1 MSCCPREHQSSLPR
15 SIFCSRNSH
24 IPTQRKFLM
33 KTGTGFGRSRQPSEE
48 VWAGGRQSALH
59 QLHHH
64 RQLCFWRNLLFKTSR
79 EMIFHSSLYVYDY
92 SCYSKWNV
100 EGNFAPYHGVPGSPI
115 YKLHSQTSHLHG
127 VLRPF
132 HLPCTW
138 CYSGCRRLQS
148 GSSAQVVLDC
158 GLIRI

>member
-1 MSCCPREHQSSLPR
+1 MADEMVLEHHEGGMSGYVVYKLEIQGLHGKGQSSLPR
-15 SIFCSRNSH
+15 SISCSRNSH

-79 EMIFHSSLYVYDY
+79 EMMFHSSLYVYDY
-92 SCYSKWNV
+92 SCCTKWNV
-100 EGNFAPYHGVPGSPI
+100 EGNFGGGP
-115 YKLHSQTSHLHG
+115 
-127 VLRPF
+127 
-132 HLPCTW
+132 
-138 CYSGCRRLQS
+138 
-148 GSSAQVVLDC
+148 
-158 GLIRI
+158 